1 MQAYRSGQPLLA
13 HEDPAEW
20 KRLRDTYAAEYDPQT
35 PFLEELMDEAARA
48 HWFLKR
54 TQTNLHLA
62 QIDLAEDPRDWA
74 ADDHQRMTL
83 FLRYQTMAE
92 LSFNRAL
99 ARLRSFHKD
108 RRTGEAAAAPK
119 AAKQGQSEPRVVE
132 QWVEVRRIDNQP
144 VTQFFPSNEEME
156 QRIESANPKPDL
168 VYRRLFFPDGV
179 PIQYQWTRPRNGQA
193 ANGGMAMQRMTV
205 ETWLGLRAQERETGH
220 AVSTGGATLRDWREG

>member
-13 HEDPAEW
+13 HEDPGEW
-20 KRLRDTYAAEYDPQT
+20 KQLRDTYAAEYDPPT

-62 QIDLAEDPRDWA
+62 QVDLAEDPRDWA
-74 ADDHQRMTL
+74 AEDHQRMTL

-108 RRTGEAAAAPK
+108 RRASEPAATEELAQDGRGRSAPRQELASSSTGSGARIRTLGASK
-119 AAKQGQSEPRVVE
+119 AAKQSQSEPKIVE

-156 QRIESANPKPDL
+156 QRIES
-168 VYRRLFFPDGV
+168 
-179 PIQYQWTRPRNGQA
+179 
-193 ANGGMAMQRMTV
+193 
-205 ETWLGLRAQERETGH
+205 
-220 AVSTGGATLRDWREG
+220 